1 MESCTKVLRHQM
13 ENAEPVLMR
22 LDIEMQGINFDPLIP
37 ASVDAAIATVYRVTE
52 SLLGPFRRNP
62 ILGPLADELRTQY
75 LEGIRARVKEARHL
89 A

>member
-1 MESCTKVLRHQM
+1 MESCTNVLRHQM
-13 ENAEPVLMR
+13 QSAEPVLMR
-22 LDIEMQGINFDPLIP
+22 LDIEMQGIDFDPLIP
-37 ASVDAAIATVYRVTE
+37 ASVEVAIATVYRVTE
-52 SLLGPFRRNP
+52 SLLGPFRGNP

>member
-1 MESCTKVLRHQM
+1 MESCPKVLRHQM
-13 ENAEPVLMR
+13 QSAEPVLMR
-22 LDIEMQGINFDPLIP
+22 LDIEMQGIDFDPLIP
-37 ASVDAAIATVYRVTE
+37 SSVDAAIATVYRVTE